1 MTLLAQRKNIVALIS
16 EACDGGARLTVACA
30 QIGIATRTLQ
40 RWLQPQLPQGD
51 QRVSGQRRLVT
62 PHNKLTEVERK
73 AVMDVLNSAEFKD
86 LPPSQIVPR
95 LADQQIYL
103 ASESTMLRLL
113 RAAGQL
119 KHRRAERASQPRTKP
134 RALQANAP
142 NQIYSWDITYLP
154 TQVRGQ
160 YFYLYLFLDIFSRK
174 TVGWQVFDC
183 ESAHLASQ
191 LLQDICIR
199 QGITPG
205 QLTLHSDNGAP
216 MKGETMLATLQRLG
230 VAHTRSRAAVSNDN
244 PYSESVFKTLK
255 YRPQYPVRPFEDVLQ
270 ARRWVTEVVHWYNHA
285 HRHSAI
291 GFVTPAER
299 HAGHDQDLL
308 QKRIQVYTLARQNNP
323 QRWSGQARHWRF
335 IDIVH
340 LNPDTTENKENK
352 SILIAA

>member
-16 EACDGGARLTVACA
+16 EARDSGARLTVACA
-30 QIGIATRTLQ
+30 QIGIAQRTLQ
-40 RWLQPQLPQGD
+40 RWLRPQLPEGD

-73 AVMDVLNSAEFKD
+73 AVMNVLNSAEFKD

-119 KHRRAERASQPRTKP
+119 KHRRAERASQQRTKP

-174 TVGWQVFDC
+174 AVGWQVFDC

-191 LLQDICIR
+191 LVQDICIR
-199 QGITPG
+199 QGIAPG

-308 QKRIQVYTLARQNNP
+308 QKRIQVYTAARQNNP
-323 QRWSGQARHWRF
+323 QRWSRQVRQWHF
-335 IDIVH
+335 VDIVH
-340 LNPDTTENKENK
+340 LNPDSTENKENK

>member
-16 EACDGGARLTVACA
+16 EACDSGARLAAACA
-30 QIGIATRTLQ
+30 QVGIATRTIQ
-40 RWLQPQLPQGD
+40 RWLQPHLPYGD
-51 QRVSGQRRLVT
+51 QRTSGQRRLVT

-73 AVMDVLNSAEFKD
+73 AVMDALNSAEFKD
-86 LPPSQIVPR
+86 LPPSQIIPR

-119 KHRRAERASQPRTKP
+119 THRRAERASQPRTKP
-134 RALQANAP
+134 RALQATAP

-154 TQVRGQ
+154 TRVRGQ

-244 PYSESVFKTLK
+244 PYSESLFKTLK
-255 YRPQYPVRPFEDVLQ
+255 YRPQYPVRPFEDLLQ

-291 GFVTPAER
+291 GFVTPAELACR
-299 HAGHDQDLL
+299 SGSGFTAKTHSSLCVGTPEQST
-308 QKRIQVYTLARQNNP
+308 TLVSA
-323 QRWSGQARHWRF
+323 SA
-335 IDIVH
+335 
-340 LNPDTTENKENK
+340 
-352 SILIAA
+352 